1 MRPSGKELAMM
12 RRLYEDGRRNTGANA
27 NVDESFDST
36 ISTDHT
42 FRLPERHQDQREEEE
57 VDSYKSFHSF
67 GPRTYRQSCYC

>member
-27 NVDESFDST
+27 NVDESFDSSF
-36 ISTDHT
+36 STDHT
-42 FRLPERHQDQREEEE
+42 FRPPERRQHQREGEE

-67 GPRTYRQSCYC
+67 GPRTYRQSCCC